1 MKAEIVDYFE
11 TEESN
16 KFVQVL
22 ERTVSFAGKEELN
35 RDDYEVCVYLTDG
48 ETVRSINAE
57 QRGIDSE
64 TDVLSFPLWDRNG
77 GEEPF
82 VNPET
87 GNIMLGDII
96 ISLPR
101 LKEQAEEYGHSET
114 REAAYLCIH
123 GMLHLMG
130 YDHMEEDEKKI
141 MREKEE
147 TMLKKLN
154 YTRED

>member
-1 MKAEIVDYFE
+1 MTAEIIDGIR
-11 TEESN
+11 TDESG
-16 KFVQVL
+16 KICPIL
-22 ERTVSFAGKEELN
+22 EKVVSYAGKDELC
-35 RDDYEVCVYLTDG
+35 RDDYEVCVYLTDAD
-48 ETVRSINAE
+48 TIRQINAE
-57 QRGIDSE
+57 QRGIDRE
-64 TDVLSFPLWDRNG
+64 TDVLSFPLWERNA

-96 ISLPR
+96 ISFPR
-101 LKEQAEEYGHSET
+101 LKEQAEEYGHSTT

-130 YDHMEEDEKKI
+130 YDHMEEDEKKV
-141 MREKEE
+141 MRKREE
-147 TMLKKLN
+147 EMLEKLN